1 MASHLSSLLGLFF
14 SIPYLDI
21 LASFFPI
28 LNPYLSSST
37 SSMIGD
43 FCQRFYEDHAEA
55 QKYAILAIEYRRCL
69 DQGFWHDYLVFD
81 TAPLNPNSTTHQPN
95 TSQDNLTH
103 TYLRVERKRS
113 PLGMYITDEVCV
125 LGQDKPP
132 TQQGS
137 DECLAIFS
145 WPSRFQPEQF
155 FAMPTPNLLDV
166 LEVIQLL
173 SLMQP
178 KSNFTIHQCHWFP
191 QAIIRT
197 IFHTHGFQEHAQ
209 HQLLMKIFHT
219 QVPSLVLEIARCK
232 KQCTKAI
239 TSWEPVDRESEGV
252 NEVLQGCQLLSDSLV
267 NIAAREK
274 ASWLEEQCF

>member
-1 MASHLSSLLGLFF
+1 MASHLSSLLDLFF

-37 SSMIGD
+37 DSMIGD
-43 FCQRFYEDHAEA
+43 FCQKFYEDHAEA
-55 QKYAILAIEYRRCL
+55 QKYAIFAIEYHRCL

-81 TAPLNPNSTTHQPN
+81 TASLNSNSTTHQPN

-103 TYLRVERKRS
+103 TYLRFERKRS
-113 PLGMYITDEVCV
+113 QLGRYILDRVDI

-145 WPSRFQPEQF
+145 WPFGFQPGIPF
-155 FAMPTPNLLDV
+155 VIPTPNLLDV

-178 KSNFTIHQCHWFP
+178 KSNFTNHYP
-191 QAIIRT
+191 P
-197 IFHTHGFQEHAQ
+197 
-209 HQLLMKIFHT
+209 M
-219 QVPSLVLEIARCK
+219 SLV
-232 KQCTKAI
+232 
-239 TSWEPVDRESEGV
+239 SPG
-252 NEVLQGCQLLSDSLV
+252 NH
-267 NIAAREK
+267 
-274 ASWLEEQCF
+274 